1 MVEYHYFDWIQ
12 DRLMFSFLSV
22 WKHLLAVALLHC
34 SVYAQATI
42 GVEQVKPNDDFASR
56 LDTAAG
62 LAIAVEWE
70 EASSWKHLSVL

>member
-1 MVEYHYFDWIQ
+1 
-12 DRLMFSFLSV
+12 MFSFLSV

-34 SVYAQATI
+34 SVFAQATI
-42 GVEQVKPNDDFASR
+42 GVEHPAVCAECK
-56 LDTAAG
+56 AG